1 MLHFAG
7 IHAWSMELIII
18 DMTTYSS
25 VACKEYQ
32 LLNICLNS
40 LNSYMK
46 LNCQKISVNKIARV
60 LKFLRDLHGWVQIC
74 Q

>member
-32 LLNICLNS
+32 LLNHLS
-40 LNSYMK
+40 EFS
-46 LNCQKISVNKIARV
+46 
-60 LKFLRDLHGWVQIC
+60 
-74 Q
+74 